1 MIFIA
6 LGANLP
12 STYGDPF
19 ATLRAAKQAIELRD
33 IKIIHHSRIWLTA
46 PVPMSE
52 QPWFHNAVIAVE
64 TDVSSTDLLNALHQ
78 IEHQFGR
85 VRIERNEA
93 RILDLD
99 LIAYHDEII
108 QDDNFV
114 VPHPRAHERAF
125 VLLPLNDV
133 APEWVHPVL
142 QQRIDELIKLLP
154 NDQLARP
161 MVLTDE
167 T

>member
-19 ATLRAAKQAIELRD
+19 ATLFAAKQAIESRD

-46 PVPMSE
+46 PVPISD
-52 QPWFHNAVIAVE
+52 QPWFHNAVISVE
-64 TDVSSTDLLNALHQ
+64 TNLSAYDLLMALHD

-85 VRIERNEA
+85 VRIELNEA
-93 RILDLD
+93 RFLDLD

-108 QDDNFV
+108 QDNNFV

-125 VLLPLNDV
+125 VLLPLNDI
-133 APEWVHPVL
+133 APEWVHPSS
-142 QQRIDELIKLLP
+142 QQQIDELIKLLP
-154 NDQLARP
+154 NDQLAYP
-161 MVLTDE
+161 MVHADE
-167 T
+167 S